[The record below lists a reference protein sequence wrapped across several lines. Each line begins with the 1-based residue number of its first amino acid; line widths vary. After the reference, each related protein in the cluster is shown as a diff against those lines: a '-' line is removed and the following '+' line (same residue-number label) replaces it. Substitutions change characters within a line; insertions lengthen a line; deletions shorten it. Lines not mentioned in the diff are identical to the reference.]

1 MNDDSDQEVVF
12 YAEDEIL
19 TRKQLVQI
27 LERIGFEVR
36 AFENGQDLWDAL
48 QNVLETSERL
58 PDLIITD
65 NQMPEMT
72 GLDLLRELEG
82 AGEPL
87 SGIPRLMVSG
97 DDVEKDAAQLGT
109 VFLRKPGNLPSLK
122 AAIQTAL
129 EGNK

>member
-1 MNDDSDQEVVF
+1 
-12 YAEDEIL
+12 
-19 TRKQLVQI
+19 
-27 LERIGFEVR
+27 
-36 AFENGQDLWDAL
+36 
-48 QNVLETSERL
+48 
-58 PDLIITD
+58 
-65 NQMPEMT
+65 MPEMT

-97 DDVEKDAAQLGT
+97 DDVEKDAARLGT
-109 VFLRKPGNLPSLK
+109 VFLRKPWNLPSLE

>member
-1 MNDDSDQEVVF
+1 
-12 YAEDEIL
+12 
-19 TRKQLVQI
+19 
-27 LERIGFEVR
+27 
-36 AFENGQDLWDAL
+36 
-48 QNVLETSERL
+48 
-58 PDLIITD
+58 
-65 NQMPEMT
+65 MPEMT